1 MQRGDDTRP
10 QADLDRHFQADEIRV
25 TLKRFLTDA
34 TVSWVEEKRRDD
46 VLGPT
51 VVSSTAFD
59 RTFMLRVEAVFES
72 SCYEQLLD
80 VLHVHLQERQK
91 DWHELLLPG
100 GRVWPVGGDGN
111 TVRTICRFSYR
122 SPWPLSP
129 RDTLYAA
136 EADIIPESQSFELR
150 YWTID
155 DDVLCPVPEGMV
167 RIDFQAAHLVRR
179 TEQGCL
185 YRYIQTSDA
194 KIPLMPDVLL
204 QKIQVGILMDE
215 VSGLRACLEK

>member
-1 MQRGDDTRP
+1 MYFMFICRRGRRTGTNSFFP
-10 QADLDRHFQADEIRV
+10 ADV
-25 TLKRFLTDA
+25 
-34 TVSWVEEKRRDD
+34 
-46 VLGPT
+46 
-51 VVSSTAFD
+51 
-59 RTFMLRVEAVFES
+59 
-72 SCYEQLLD
+72 C
-80 VLHVHLQERQK
+80 
-91 DWHELLLPG
+91 
-100 GRVWPVGGDGN
+100 GRLVG
-111 TVRTICRFSYR
+111 TVRLCGQFATFRIDHLGR
-122 SPWPLSP
+122 SH

-136 EADIIPESQSFELR
+136 EADIIPESQSFELL

-179 TEQGCL
+179 TEQGCM

-215 VSGLRACLEK
+215 VSGLTRAVSQ